1 MEFNDAEEYSNPVPA
16 FSGMNKASV
25 DVSVIGSDFNY
36 KQVVKELLHD
46 AGFAPR
52 THEDHNKAL
61 QSEYANVVVVCIRA
75 ETDGPKPY
83 IPAFCSG
90 RRVVVFSNHK
100 TEASIVHCLENGAHH
115 HIYANQSST
124 ILQAR
129 LEAALRQHD
138 KGFKRFFEVEPFRFD
153 LERRNIYLNNKLVN
167 LSPKEYEF
175 AYYLFVNRH
184 RVVVNA
190 ELMMSVWSLPANM
203 DARRIDTAACRVR
216 KKLQLTENSSGW
228 CLRRIR
234 RVGYELLCKAE
245 LDNSLPS
252 PIHAFAKPQK
262 AKEYGQIEHTNDL
275 NPLTTKY
282 ANA

>member
-1 MEFNDAEEYSNPVPA
+1 MEFHDAKDCCNHLPA
-16 FSGMNKASV
+16 FSGKNKASV
-25 DVSVIGSDFNY
+25 DVSVIGSDLNY

-46 AGFAPR
+46 AGYSPR
-52 THEDHNKAL
+52 THDVSPEAL
-61 QSEYANVVVVCIRA
+61 QSECANVVVVCFRA
-75 ETDGPKPY
+75 ETDGPKPF
-83 IPAFCSG
+83 IPAVCNG
-90 RRVVVFSNHK
+90 KRVVVFSNHT
-100 TEASIVHCLENGAHH
+100 TEVSIVHCLENGAHH
-115 HIYANQSST
+115 HIFADQSST

-138 KGFKRFFEVEPFRFD
+138 NGFNRFLEVEPFRFD
-153 LERRNIYLNNKLVN
+153 LERRNIYLDNKLVN

-245 LDNSLPS
+245 LDNSLTS
-252 PIHAFAKPQK
+252 PIHAFAEPHK
-262 AKEYGQIEHTNDL
+262 AKEFGQIEHTSDL
-275 NPLTTKY
+275 NPLITKY

>member
-115 HIYANQSST
+115 HIYV
-124 ILQAR
+124 
-129 LEAALRQHD
+129 
-138 KGFKRFFEVEPFRFD
+138 EVEPFRFD